1 MAKRIHTYFSKFTEH
16 PHSLGESYI
25 THLVCALKY
34 GTRMIVTGFAVI
46 IHAIFPFVF
55 KDSGS
60 RLAKSI
66 CDDVDKRSSN

>member
-1 MAKRIHTYFSKFTEH
+1 MAKRILTYFSKFTEH
-16 PHSLGESYI
+16 PHSLGETYF
-25 THLVCALKY
+25 THLLCALSY
-34 GTRMIVTGFAVI
+34 GIRMIFTGFAVI

>member
-1 MAKRIHTYFSKFTEH
+1 MAKRIHTFFSKFTEH

-34 GTRMIVTGFAVI
+34 GIRMYLTSFAVI
-46 IHAIFPFVF
+46 IHAFFPFVF

-60 RLAKSI
+60 SLAKHI
-66 CDDVDKRSSN
+66 CQDIDKRNG